1 MKRILSLSVIALV
14 LLCTSCRKTIIV
26 TPTPQPENKI
36 AGTWYINDASFNNG
50 NGWYSFDAGA
60 PGIFTFYNNG
70 TTKYSDENGNQNG
83 NWYSGYITSGYY
95 DIYGD
100 YYNDYHN
107 DFQIKVS
114 DNRGNY
120 INLYFDYITFSG
132 NNRFSATYYD
142 GKNIQEYNFYRY

>member
-1 MKRILSLSVIALV
+1 MKKILFLSVIAFA
-14 LLCTSCRKTIIV
+14 LLFASCRKTVIV

-70 TTKYSDENGNQNG
+70 TAQYSDENGDQQG
-83 NWYSGYITSGYY
+83 NWYTSYISSGYY
-95 DIYGD
+95 DSYGD

-114 DNRGNY
+114 NNRGSY
-120 INLYFDYITFSG
+120 INLYFDYIVFTG

-142 GKNIQEYNFYRY
+142 GKNIEEYNFYRY